1 MDKKL
6 LASML
11 MIGSIALSACGQ
23 RPDGEELQLG
33 AANFGVDGVGIR
45 VITNANSISTG
56 GTESANLTALV
67 TDENNNAMA
76 GTSVTFSTSSG
87 ILQNISSVTDEN
99 GEVSATLSLPQ
110 YFDNE
115 DIFVTAEADG
125 NFAEVMVTATG
136 SVVEV
141 SGPDN
146 LVLGDEAEVIIS
158 LSAGNEEPIANYPIE
173 ITSTAG
179 NIITPSNVMTG
190 SDGRVTV
197 MVGTDNGDDT
207 LQVAALNG
215 TVSSSLSFQVSHD
228 SLRFADEIVNSEL
241 PVALTI
247 PVTVTW
253 TSQDAPVAGSQLLF
267 STTAGE
273 IVGDSL
279 VTTDANGQATAQ
291 LRSSS
296 YGPANIT
303 VEDATD
309 ARPRTS
315 LEVEFVA
322 INPAALRFEASS
334 TRVAINETSVLSATV
349 LDAQGN
355 PVKNQVVDFS
365 GLDLKGGQINPAS
378 ARSNSQ
384 GVASVTFTAGSNATE
399 IDDIEIV
406 ANVKNTAISN
416 ALRLSVIE
424 RALNVTLGT
433 SNLVQ
438 SLNFDTQY
446 GVSYVVQVAD
456 GSGAPLENASVDFS
470 IRPLVYVK
478 GFMIPN
484 PDNDS
489 EIKWI
494 QNITAECVTEDLNGN
509 RIMDFDEDI
518 NGNGSLD
525 PQDPALI
532 AAVSENSE
540 NQATIVGGVLS
551 TDANGSGYFELRY
564 PKSNALWSMIE
575 ITARARAFGAE
586 TEDTFVQVLSVSVD
600 DVAESASPPNSL
612 SPYGTSGRCE
622 DTL

>member
-1 MDKKL
+1 
-6 LASML
+6 ML
-11 MIGSIALSACGQ
+11 VIGSIALSACGQ
-23 RPDGEELQLG
+23 RPDADEFQLG
-33 AANFGVDGVGIR
+33 AANAAVDGVGIR
-45 VITNANSISTG
+45 VITNANSITTG

-110 YFDNE
+110 FFDNE

-125 NFAEVMVTATG
+125 NFADVMISATG

-146 LVLGDEAEVIIS
+146 LVLGDEAEVTIA
-158 LSAGNEEPIANYPIE
+158 LLAGNEEPIVNYPIE
-173 ITSTAG
+173 VASTAG
-179 NIITPSNVMTG
+179 NIITPSTIVTG

-197 MVGTDNGDDT
+197 MVGTENGDDT
-207 LQVAALNG
+207 LQVSALNG
-215 TVSSSLSFQVSHD
+215 TVTSSHSFQVSQD

-241 PVALTI
+241 PVAFTI

-253 TSQDAPVAGSQLLF
+253 TSQDAPVAGSRLLF

-303 VEDATD
+303 VEDAVD
-309 ARPRTS
+309 GRPRTS

-322 INPAALRFEASS
+322 INPAVLRFEASS
-334 TRVAINETSVLSATV
+334 TRVAINDTSVLSATV

-384 GVASVTFTAGSNATE
+384 GVASVTFTAGSNASE
-399 IDDIEIV
+399 FEDIEIV
-406 ANVKNTAISN
+406 ANVKNTSISN
-416 ALRLSVIE
+416 SLRLSVIE

-433 SNLVQ
+433 SNLIQ

-470 IRPLVYVK
+470 IRPLVYIK
-478 GFMIPN
+478 GFMEPN
-484 PDNDS
+484 PDPDS
-489 EIKWI
+489 DIRWVQRE
-494 QNITAECVTEDLNGN
+494 TVRCVSEDLNGN
-509 RIMDFDEDI
+509 RILDFDEDV

-532 AAVSENSE
+532 AAVSENAE

-564 PKSNALWSMIE
+564 PKSNALWSIIE

-586 TEDTFVQVLSVSVD
+586 TEDTFQQVLGIMVD
-600 DVAESASPPNSL
+600 DVLAPANPPNSL
-612 SPYGTSGRCE
+612 SPYGTSVSCV
-622 DTL
+622 DTF